1 MAEYEAKAAA
11 MNAVSLARTLLAE
24 ATNCDPATIPDD
36 VRLGQFEPW
45 DSLAHLRLVLG
56 IEQRLSR
63 QLDPDEAV
71 RIETLA
77 DISRLVESRL

>member
-1 MAEYEAKAAA
+1 MK
-11 MNAVSLARTLLAE
+11 AVSQARILLAE
-24 ATNCDPATIPDD
+24 AANCDPTTIPDD
-36 VRLGQFEPW
+36 ARLGQFGLW

-56 IEQRLSR
+56 IEQRLGR

-77 DISRLVESRL
+77 DIAQLVESPS

>member
-1 MAEYEAKAAA
+1 MK
-11 MNAVSLARTLLAE
+11 AVSQARILLAE
-24 ATNCDPATIPDD
+24 AANCDPATIPDD
-36 VRLGQFEPW
+36 VRLGQFELW

-56 IEQRLSR
+56 IEQRLGR

-77 DISRLVESRL
+77 DIAQLFVSRP

>member
-1 MAEYEAKAAA
+1 
-11 MNAVSLARTLLAE
+11 MNAVSQAKIILAE
-24 ATNCDPATIPDD
+24 AANCDPATIPDD
-36 VRLGQFEPW
+36 VRLGRFELW

-56 IEQRLSR
+56 IEQRLGR

-77 DISRLVESRL
+77 DIAQFVDPRA

>member
-1 MAEYEAKAAA
+1 MQ
-11 MNAVSLARTLLAE
+11 SARQGFYWPRPPTA
-24 ATNCDPATIPDD
+24 IPQQSDD

-56 IEQRLSR
+56 IERRLSR

-77 DISRLVESRL
+77 DIALIVESRA